1 MSPAPTVS
9 SFSAMQALAPA
20 LEYMTR
26 LDHTIVDR
34 ERDIENLSASLAHVM
49 QSDQRQRRMRQSLA
63 WRLLGPLRLLKR
75 RWQDAGGAIAA
86 DLLPWRGLKAE
97 GAEWIATDER
107 RQLVACPVEVA
118 GAQGGVDGERS
129 VGQEPAGDRDVRR
142 DRRRRHD
149 DARAC
154 TDRSSEGG
162 VAHARPPIVVP
173 PSLLDGRHRRPEHR
187 DRVRLKLALRG
198 KRLGFS
204 LNEIREL
211 FELYDLAH
219 DERRQL
225 EEFLAKLEKRRAM
238 LEQQREDIEVMLN
251 EVSFFAGQCRRLLAG
266 NGATNEQAA

>member
-1 MSPAPTVS
+1 MTATPR
-9 SFSAMQALAPA
+9 SFTISELAR
-20 LEYMTR
+20 EFGVTTR
-26 LDHTIVDR
+26 TIRHYEEQGLLCPRR
-34 ERDIENLSASLAHVM
+34 EGM
-49 QSDQRQRRMRQSLA
+49 
-63 WRLLGPLRLLKR
+63 
-75 RWQDAGGAIAA
+75 
-86 DLLPWRGLKAE
+86 
-97 GAEWIATDER
+97 
-107 RQLVACPVEVA
+107 
-118 GAQGGVDGERS
+118 
-129 VGQEPAGDRDVRR
+129 
-142 DRRRRHD
+142 
-149 DARAC
+149 ARIF
-154 TDRSSEGG
+154 S
-162 VAHARPPIVVP
+162 
-173 PSLLDGRHRRPEHR
+173 HR